1 MSAGKPQ
8 NTVLHSIMKKTRNRL
23 HYQIRKCKR
32 VEKFIKN
39 KKLVENCLE
48 GENDIFAEIKRQRGK
63 ETEESVTIDGA
74 DGANIPNKFADVY
87 EELYNREN
95 DRNNLE
101 EILNNI
107 NNNIGNEANIEIEK
121 INPALIKEALKKI
134 KSNKSDPLYDFSSDF
149 LKSAPDILYDHLATI
164 IRSFLV
170 HGHVSNFLLL
180 ATMVPIVKDKLSDL
194 NSSSNYRSIAI
205 SSLILKLL
213 DWIIILNYGHLLRLD
228 ELQFGFQ
235 KNNSTSLCS
244 WMVYETIDI
253 YIRNGNIVYGALMD
267 CTKAFDT
274 VQHSKLFKKM
284 LDANVPPVVIRLL
297 LNIYTMQSADVRWK
311 GQFSR
316 EFKISN
322 GVRQGAVL
330 SPILFCFYMNDLFDL
345 LRRSRSGCQIGDL
358 YAGVFGYADDLLL
371 ISPSRSGLQDMLS
384 IAEKYASE
392 HRIGFSTHIN
402 PDKSKTKCIVFSN
415 KELKWSPAPVI
426 LNGNPLPWVKSG
438 KYLGCKLTNI
448 QDGYSQDAKIKRAQ
462 YIEKNCELI
471 QEFGFAHPEVKTK
484 INRIY
489 NTSFPGSILWDL
501 TSRNVR
507 MLENS
512 WSVSVRHMWE
522 LPNNSHRYF
531 IEPLG
536 GIHVK
541 NMLYSRYVTFLNSA
555 KKSSKLTVLLL
566 LQKVKNNLLTVTGRN
581 IRHILTDLGKD
592 DIFKVSK
599 SFIKKKL
606 KFSPIHPDDQ
616 WKLQFVREITNVK
629 QNVLTIEEN
638 ENGHFSNEELG
649 DILDYITTV

>member
-1 MSAGKPQ
+1 
-8 NTVLHSIMKKTRNRL
+8 
-23 HYQIRKCKR
+23 
-32 VEKFIKN
+32 
-39 KKLVENCLE
+39 
-48 GENDIFAEIKRQRGK
+48 
-63 ETEESVTIDGA
+63 
-74 DGANIPNKFADVY
+74 
-87 EELYNREN
+87 
-95 DRNNLE
+95 
-101 EILNNI
+101 
-107 NNNIGNEANIEIEK
+107 
-121 INPALIKEALKKI
+121 
-134 KSNKSDPLYDFSSDF
+134 
-149 LKSAPDILYDHLATI
+149 
-164 IRSFLV
+164 
-170 HGHVSNFLLL
+170 
-180 ATMVPIVKDKLSDL
+180 
-194 NSSSNYRSIAI
+194 
-205 SSLILKLL
+205 
-213 DWIIILNYGHLLRLD
+213 
-228 ELQFGFQ
+228 
-235 KNNSTSLCS
+235 
-244 WMVYETIDI
+244 MVYETIDI
-253 YIRNGNIVYGALMD
+253 YIRNGNIIYGALMD

-274 VQHSKLFKKM
+274 IQHSKLFKKM
-284 LDANVPPVVIRLL
+284 LDASVPPVVVRLL
-297 LNIYTMQSADVRWK
+297 INIYTMQSADVRWK
-311 GQFSR
+311 GQYSR
-316 EFKISN
+316 EFQISN

-330 SPILFCFYMNDLFDL
+330 SPILYCFYMNDL
-345 LRRSRSGCQIGDL
+345 LRESRSGCQIGDL